1 LSWDLG
7 TSGKNTPIDPPKPV
21 WTDTEALIHAET
33 QRAMDEQRIPSS
45 PLAESVYKNYLRFP
59 GCIVLTRVGKFYEV
73 CVGLVKTGAGLTCQ
87 SYYDAAL
94 HLTSIIDLKVAVKRN
109 NVRWVDG
116 RRKPKSGNSQL
127 QFPFAGFPYTQIDK
141 YLKLLVQDMGHTVVL
156 VEEDHVSEKD
166 KEGLVKRAV
175 GRVVTPGTLLD
186 ESWLNA
192 HDSRYLLAIS
202 VSDKPGAMTDEPVP
216 SVPLWLAYTD
226 VSTGEFFSKDTTL
239 AKLEDELTRIGPRE
253 VVLDKSFVPYWSNS
267 NDIGS
272 RDDHSTMGELF
283 SLLRVLNPHVSFAD
297 TYLSPEIDGS
307 PAKALDQAVLDANL
321 EAQALS
327 LLRHYVQY
335 ALRDYSPDLSEP
347 QRQFDSAFMHIDAAT
362 LNGLEIKHSMR
373 FGEGHRA
380 SPLSA
385 KGTLLSVFDRTVTPS
400 GHRLLV
406 RTLSAPST
414 SIDTIN
420 HRLDLVQGFV
430 EREDLREE
438 IQETLKPLKDVVK
451 LFQRVR
457 QNRGDVDD
465 IYEIAT
471 WIDGINR
478 ICDRISREARHE
490 RESTPASVASSSDD
504 VGRKRLD
511 HFVDSMYDLSELSR
525 SIQLVIDADIV
536 KSSRRPLFA
545 PSGSFVN
552 EDDEMPPEAES
563 AEAQDVEQVEEDE
576 GDEDGEEFPSG
587 MSKANQELVKRFRR
601 LELAFRQ
608 QWWIKPK

>member
-1 LSWDLG
+1 
-7 TSGKNTPIDPPKPV
+7 
-21 WTDTEALIHAET
+21 
-33 QRAMDEQRIPSS
+33 M
-45 PLAESVYKNYLRFP
+45 
-59 GCIVLTRVGKFYEV
+59 
-73 CVGLVKTGAGLTCQ
+73 Q

-109 NVRWVDG
+109 NVRWADG

-141 YLKLLVQDMGHTVVL
+141 YLKLLVQDLGHTVVL
-156 VEEDHVSEKD
+156 VEEDHVSD
-166 KEGLVKRAV
+166 KNEDGLVKRAV

-186 ESWLNA
+186 ESWLSA
-192 HDSRYLLAIS
+192 SESRYLLAIS
-202 VSDKPGAMTDEPVP
+202 VSDRPGPMTDDPVQ

-253 VVLDKSFVPYWSNS
+253 VVLDRSFAPYWSS
-267 NDIGS
+267 GTEIGT

-283 SLLRVLNPHVSFAD
+283 SLLRALNPHVSFAD
-297 TYLSPEIDGS
+297 TYLSPEIEGS
-307 PAKALDQAVLDANL
+307 PAKALDQAILDANL

-335 ALRDYSPDLSEP
+335 ALREHSPDLSVP

-373 FGEGHRA
+373 FGDGQRA

-385 KGTLLSVFDRTVTPS
+385 KGTLLSVFDRTVTPA

-420 HRLDLVQGFV
+420 HRLDLVQAFV
-430 EREDLREE
+430 ERGDLREE
-438 IQETLKPLKDVVK
+438 VQETLKPLKDVVK
-451 LFQRVR
+451 LYQRVR

-465 IYEIAT
+465 IYEIAL

-478 ICDRISREARHE
+478 ICDRISLEAQHE
-490 RESTPASVASSSDD
+490 RDSQADDVASSSDD
-504 VGRKRLD
+504 VGRRRLN
-511 HFVDSMYDLSELSR
+511 HLVESVHNLSELSQG
-525 SIQLVIDADIV
+525 IQQVIDADVV
-536 KSSRRPLFA
+536 KSSRRSMFA
-545 PSGSFVN
+545 PTNSPS
-552 EDDEMPPEAES
+552 DDDLEMQPDVAVEPELDA
-563 AEAQDVEQVEEDE
+563 AEDE
-576 GDEDGEEFPSG
+576 DVDQVDGDEVDDITEEFPAG
-587 MSKANQELVKRFRR
+587 MPKANQELVKRFRR
-601 LELAFRQ
+601 LELAFKQ
-608 QWWIKPK
+608 QWWIKPR